1 MRSLAICC
9 VYDVQQL
16 SESLDEF
23 GGKWELNPGDGAFY
37 GPKVSFIISLQFYCL
52 LHFTCIFV
60 HWKQDVESCLV
71 LCTRYSICHKHLHA
85 IVTAEFV
92 CSAF

>member
-52 LHFTCIFV
+52 LAFYVHFCSLETRCRELFGTV
-60 HWKQDVESCLV
+60 HTVQYLSQAFA
-71 LCTRYSICHKHLHA
+71 RHCHSR
-85 IVTAEFV
+85 V
-92 CSAF
+92 CV